1 MEHSLEFSGKI
12 RGKKRRLPLV
22 GRSKSQLLQ
31 NEKLVGSCYGVRVK
45 YIIGISFVRFGL
57 KDQACGYT
65 LNYNAPQMRKWNLII
80 RRKI

>member
-1 MEHSLEFSGKI
+1 MECGRSNHPVHHRKSTSLTFSIIGAFIRVQWKNKGK
-12 RGKKRRLPLV
+12 KKRRLPLV

-57 KDQACGYT
+57 KY
-65 LNYNAPQMRKWNLII
+65 
-80 RRKI
+80 